1 MTTPGNGP
9 EHGPEDANAGVDG
22 AKAALRR
29 RIATDRRA
37 LPADRREAEAA
48 ALAVTVSSL
57 AAAGETV
64 CTYWP
69 IGSEPGSP
77 ALIDGLLARGVRV
90 LLPVVSDEGPL
101 DWAEHTGEM
110 RTGPFGLLEPAGA
123 RLGAAAIA
131 QAGLVLVPALAVGR
145 DGLRLGRGG
154 GHYDRSLPLARAG
167 VPLVAVV
174 RDEELLETVPA
185 QPHDV
190 RVTAALTP
198 GAGLVPLQ

>member
-1 MTTPGNGP
+1 MTTPGT
-9 EHGPEDANAGVDG
+9 GVDS
-22 AKAALRR
+22 AKAELRR

-48 ALAVTVSSL
+48 ALALAVASL

-64 CTYWP
+64 CAYWP
-69 IGSEPGSP
+69 VGSEPGSP

-90 LLPVVSDEGPL
+90 LLPVVSAEGPL

-110 RTGPFGLLEPAGA
+110 WEGPFGLLEPAGA
-123 RLGAAAIA
+123 RLGAAAIT

-190 RVTAALTP
+190 RVTAVLTP
-198 GAGLVPLQ
+198 GAGLVPLP